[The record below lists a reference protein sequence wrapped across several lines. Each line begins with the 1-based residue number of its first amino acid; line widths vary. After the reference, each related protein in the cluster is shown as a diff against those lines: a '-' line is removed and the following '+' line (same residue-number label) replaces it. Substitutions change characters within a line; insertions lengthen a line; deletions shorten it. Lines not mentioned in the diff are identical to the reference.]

1 MVSIFNS
8 LNSNFV
14 NRKMKLL
21 RKGKAKSLRNRVS
34 SMQQQAMMELVRKK
48 KAGVANETKKYKT
61 NPSNV
66 VHINFLKHD

>member
-1 MVSIFNS
+1 MVSIFKS

-14 NRKMKLL
+14 YRKMKLL

-34 SMQQQAMMELVRKK
+34 SMQQQAMMELARKK
-48 KAGVANETKKYKT
+48 RAGVANETEKYKT

-66 VHINFLKHD
+66 VHINF